1 MVMEV
6 GWPAGGLGAVRRKI
20 TSLAIILALSMG
32 TLTTLGAGPK
42 QDGVPP
48 QPFRPDFFSGQ
59 VSIQDEPAAAGTLL
73 VGCVD
78 DCDTVFESDPV
89 QVGEGGSYRNLLVN
103 PTDREL
109 VGRTVSFYLVNE
121 FGRVRAAETKR
132 FEGGF
137 NLYILNLTVNEPL
150 PTSPP
155 TPTPIPTA
163 TPLPPLPPP
172 ALPIP
177 GDTTVTTLPRLA
189 LISGAAALL
198 GGIFLLLLARR
209 RQVL

>member
-1 MVMEV
+1 M
-6 GWPAGGLGAVRRKI
+6 RRKF
-20 TSLAIILALSMG
+20 TSLSIILALSVG
-32 TLTTLGAGPK
+32 ALTTLGAGPK

-59 VSIQDEPAAAGTLL
+59 VSIQGEPAAAGTVL

-78 DCDTVFESDPV
+78 DCGTVFESDPV
-89 QVGEGGSYRNLLVN
+89 QVGEGGSYRDLLVN

-109 VGRTVSFYLVNE
+109 VGRTVMFYLVNE

-137 NLYILNLTVNEPL
+137 NLYILNLTFNELL

-155 TPTPIPTA
+155 TPTPVPTA
-163 TPLPPLPPP
+163 PPP

-209 RQVL
+209 RRVL

>member
-1 MVMEV
+1 MR
-6 GWPAGGLGAVRRKI
+6 WKI
-20 TSLAIILALSMG
+20 TSLAIILALSVG
-32 TLTTLGAGPK
+32 ALTTLGAGPK

-48 QPFRPDFFSGQ
+48 QPFRPDLFSGQ
-59 VSIQDEPAAAGTLL
+59 VSIQGVPAAAGTVL

-89 QVGEGGSYRNLLVN
+89 QVGEGGSYRDLLVN

-109 VGRTVSFYLVNE
+109 VGRTVIFYLVNE
-121 FGRVRAAETKR
+121 FGRVRTAETKR

-137 NLYILNLTVNEPL
+137 NLYILNLTFNEPL

-163 TPLPPLPPP
+163 MPLPPA

-209 RQVL
+209 RRVL